1 MAYGKRFWV
10 YPAAAVLLAV
20 VIIAATAIYMGV
32 QTRTTPNSY
41 SVLAIKLTDPPQVPD
56 GTQWLN
62 MTFTQVSLLVAEPT
76 GSSGQVNMKTVTI
89 TPQSGSS
96 TVDLLALQNYTYT
109 LAQANLPQGSVVYSV
124 TVSAIEID
132 VNNTQSTVTITGG
145 ANTLQAVIANPKSL
159 AGDNEA
165 LIQLNPVVVN
175 TPSGYELIPSTVAV
189 ITPSHGQEHEG
200 GMSTLSQQ
208 EKQDLEEATG
218 NLSVKILSLSVSGKN
233 TTFMLLVNNTGS
245 IPVQLVA
252 VGLHGEF
259 NVTGPACR
267 AGQEGNNGQGQGDN
281 NQGGNGM
288 GDHNNG
294 EGNSGNSASVV
305 ALNPADHGECE
316 HPDQVVFIPLNT
328 SSTQATSTTTSSTT
342 STTTTT
348 TTTTSA
354 SSAKCQVFNM
364 SVVNGEDG
372 NDNSQGDENQQ
383 SAGIVIQPHKCVELM
398 FKGVIGFGS
407 SNLTLVPSLTTGSTY
422 TIHIIASNS
431 AEQKLECTV
440 PVSPASCKPVTSDNN
455 D

>member
-32 QTRTTPNSY
+32 QTKTAPSSY

-62 MTFTQVSLLVAEPT
+62 MTFTQVALLVAEPT
-76 GSSGQVNMKTVTI
+76 GSSGQVNMETVTI
-89 TPQSGSS
+89 TPQGGSA
-96 TVDLLALQNYTYT
+96 TIDLLALQNYTYT

-124 TVSAIEID
+124 TFTVSKIVIN
-132 VNNTQSTVTITGG
+132 VNGTQSPVTITGG
-145 ANTLQAVIANPKSL
+145 ATTLQAVIANPKSL
-159 AGDNEA
+159 TGDNEA

-200 GMSTLSQQ
+200 GVSTLSQQ
-208 EKQDLEEATG
+208 EAQELEEATG
-218 NLSVKILSLSVSGKN
+218 NISVKILSLSVSGKN

-259 NVTGPACR
+259 NVTGSACR
-267 AGQEGNNGQGQGDN
+267 AGQEGENNQSQGDN
-281 NQGGNGM
+281 NQSSNGM
-288 GDHNNG
+288 GDHQG
-294 EGNSGNSASVV
+294 GQDNSGDSASVV
-305 ALNPADHGECE
+305 PLNPADYVECE
-316 HPDQVVFIPLNT
+316 HPDQVAFVPLNT
-328 SSTQATSTTTSSTT
+328 SSTQATSTTTS
-342 STTTTT
+342 TTTTS
-348 TTTTSA
+348 TTSA

-364 SVVNGEDG
+364 TVVNGEDG

-383 SAGIVIQPHKCVELM
+383 SAGIVIQPHECVELV
-398 FKGVIGFGS
+398 FKGAIGLGS

-455 D
+455 GS